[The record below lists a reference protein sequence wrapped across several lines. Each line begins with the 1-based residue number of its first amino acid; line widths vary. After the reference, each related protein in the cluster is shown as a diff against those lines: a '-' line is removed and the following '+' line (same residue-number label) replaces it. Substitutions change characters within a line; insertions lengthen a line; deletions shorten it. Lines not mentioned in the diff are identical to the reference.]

1 MLLAA
6 KTYNGIILAANK
18 RHINQMFCIQKC
30 PYKFVHVYGENNTV
44 TLNNGMYIIY
54 GEGKL
59 K

>member
-1 MLLAA
+1 
-6 KTYNGIILAANK
+6 
-18 RHINQMFCIQKC
+18 MFCIQKC
-30 PYKFVHVYGENNTV
+30 HYKFVHVYGENNTV